1 MTRTDT
7 YMETQATSRISRRQ
21 FIFTNARIDAP
32 AGWCSIELGIG
43 FFLYH
48 CPLLNVVTAVDGSG
62 QRWGLLGHAFEI
74 ATDHDDPIA
83 GIARSP
89 TQDIPKLVATWSG
102 RWLLLCP
109 SALVT
114 DAGALLGAYILES
127 DRGVIISGSL
137 ALLSQLTG
145 VPVRDSRIIGWYG
158 FNWFPGPLC
167 KLDSVRRLLP
177 DQIYNSESRCIK
189 FFNRLPALS
198 NVSLNEAAE
207 MLIGGLTQVFRA
219 MSRQGDEKP
228 MFLALT
234 AGLDSRTN
242 FAVLQ
247 ASGVP
252 FTTLTLQHPRISRAD
267 AKLPPTI
274 SSAYH
279 IIHRYIAGDKLLR
292 DKLDQYDRHTHR
304 CVVDGDRHF
313 YARGNYESFGQQGWL
328 IRSGCWELGRKY
340 FHTKLRGLTLEE
352 LLDRPDRLM
361 MRFRTFFG
369 IKASADSVR
378 EWARWRLEH
387 PVAIP
392 WQDLFYRDQRLGGWL
407 SSIEQ
412 SLDLIDPISIHPVN
426 CDHFYRLLLG
436 SEGNYGSQTAALQ
449 HGIIARCAPDLK
461 SVPINPSL
469 DGRYFATRNIFLKIA
484 AIAGGE
490 FKNLLR
496 LLMPS

>member
-1 MTRTDT
+1 
-7 YMETQATSRISRRQ
+7 METQAASRTNRRQ
-21 FIFTNARIDAP
+21 FIFSNARIDAP
-32 AGWCSIELGIG
+32 AGWRSIGLGIG

-48 CPLLNVVTAVDGSG
+48 CPLLNVVTAVDSSG

-89 TQDIPKLVATWSG
+89 TQDVPKLVATWSG

-109 SALVT
+109 SALIT
-114 DAGALLGAYILES
+114 DAGALLGAYTLEN
-127 DRGVIISGSL
+127 DKGVIISGSL

-177 DQIYNSESRCIK
+177 DQIYNPQSRCIK
-189 FFNRLPALS
+189 FFDRLPALS
-198 NVSLNEAAE
+198 HVNLNDAADE
-207 MLIGGLTQVFRA
+207 LICGLTRVFRA
-219 MSRQGDEKP
+219 MSRQGNAKP
-228 MFLALT
+228 LFLALT

-242 FAVLQ
+242 FSVLQ
-247 ASGVP
+247 ASDVP

-267 AKLPPTI
+267 ATLPATI
-274 SSAYH
+274 SSTYH
-279 IIHRYIAGDKLLR
+279 ITHRYVASDKLLR
-292 DKLDQYDRHTHR
+292 DKLDEYDAHTYG
-304 CVVDGDRHF
+304 CVVDGDRYF
-313 YARGNYESFGQQGWL
+313 YARGNYESFGPQGWI

-361 MRFRTFFG
+361 LRFRTFLG
-369 IKASADSVR
+369 TKASADSLR
-378 EWARWRLEH
+378 EWVRWRLDH
-387 PVAIP
+387 PVGIP

-412 SLDLIDPISIHPVN
+412 SLDLIDLVSIHPVN
-426 CDHFYRLLLG
+426 CDRFYCLMLG
-436 SEGNYGSQTAALQ
+436 SEGVYGSQTAALQ
-449 HGIIARCAPDLK
+449 HEIIARCAAGLK
-461 SVPINPSL
+461 SVPINPPL
-469 DGRYFATRNIFLKIA
+469 DGRYFATKNIFLKTA

-490 FKNLLR
+490 FKNLLK
-496 LLMPS
+496 LLTPS